1 MVLDTSCAPPPQL
14 PVRVGQEPVLS
25 GEQNLEGLAG
35 TWGKEVGRE
44 KRVKET
50 SLGFR
55 SRKTTL

>member
-1 MVLDTSCAPPPQL
+1 MALDTSCAPPQL

-25 GEQNLEGLAG
+25 GEQTLEGLG
-35 TWGKEVGRE
+35 GIWGKEVGRE
-44 KRVKET
+44 KREKKT